1 MVGMNRRSR
10 SKAISK
16 RPDSAAI
23 FAALGDETRLRLV
36 QALSAG
42 KPLSITLLTTGT
54 RVTRQAITKH
64 LHVLA
69 AAGIVRG
76 ARQGREQLWEL
87 NGERLREAER
97 QLELISGQWDSA
109 LARLRKLVEGEE

>member
-1 MVGMNRRSR
+1 MNRRSLSR
-10 SKAISK
+10 SISK

-23 FAALGDETRLRLV
+23 FAALGDQTRLRLV

-42 KPLSITLLTTGT
+42 KPLSITLLATGA

-87 NGERLREAER
+87 NGGQLREAQR
-97 QLELISGQWDSA
+97 QLELISGEWDLA
-109 LARLRKLVEGEE
+109 LGRLQALVERDE

>member
-1 MVGMNRRSR
+1 
-10 SKAISK
+10 
-16 RPDSAAI
+16 
-23 FAALGDETRLRLV
+23 LRLV

-42 KPLSITLLTTGT
+42 QPLSITHLTAGT

-69 AAGIVRG
+69 AAGVVRG

-87 NGERLREAER
+87 NGEPLREAQR
-97 QLELISGQWDSA
+97 QLELISGGWDVG
-109 LARLRKLVEGEE
+109 LARLQAHVEGDD